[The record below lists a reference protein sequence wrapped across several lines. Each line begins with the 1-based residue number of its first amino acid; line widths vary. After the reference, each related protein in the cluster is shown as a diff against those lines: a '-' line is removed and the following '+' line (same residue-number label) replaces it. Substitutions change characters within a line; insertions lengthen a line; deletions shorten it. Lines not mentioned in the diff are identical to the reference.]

1 MKDFVDAHPEIIV
14 VSVNYRLGLFGYLH
28 TPAISG
34 PETNAGLRDQWL
46 AIEWVHKNI
55 AAFGG
60 DPNRL
65 VIGGQSAGA
74 ASSAGY
80 LYAHPKDSLIN
91 GVILMSG
98 QATFMSGALP
108 PEVFGSS
115 NYDNPLPAFANATGC
130 SLEGNNYIA
139 QLNCLRG
146 KSTEELFNIVVG
158 QNFLNFIPYVDNRTV
173 FSLEDYH
180 SKGISGKF
188 AKVVCYFYI
197 ESSMIE

>member
-1 MKDFVDAHPEIIV
+1 MKDFVDAHPEIII
-14 VSVNYRLGLFGYLH
+14 VSVNYRLGLFGYPQ

-34 PETNAGLRDQWL
+34 SETNAGLRDQRL

-65 VIGGQSAGA
+65 VLGGQSAGS
-74 ASSAGY
+74 ASSSGY
-80 LYAHPKDSLIN
+80 LYAYPKDSLIN

-108 PEVFGSS
+108 LDIFGGS
-115 NYDNPLPAFANATGC
+115 NYNNPFPVVANATGC
-130 SLEGNNYIA
+130 SLEGNDYTA

-146 KSTEELFNIVVG
+146 KSTEELLGIVVG
-158 QNFLNFIPYVDNRTV
+158 QSIFNFFPYVDNRTV
-173 FSLEDYH
+173 FSSEGYH

-188 AKVVCYFYI
+188 AKVVCHF
-197 ESSMIE
+197 